1 MLRALS
7 IRNVLL
13 IDQLDVIFTQGLGVL
28 TGETGAGKSILLDAM
43 GLALG
48 ERASPQ
54 LIRTGETQATVT
66 AQFELPAHSP
76 VYEILQDLGLFI
88 EGQELLL
95 RRILNVESGSRA
107 FVNDQPVSL
116 ALLRKLGETLV
127 EIHGQFDQLLNP
139 LTHRRYLDHFGR
151 LMPDLEKVRDAFT
164 ILENA
169 RRTLEQAQSDLSNK
183 QIREAFLK
191 QALQELEEAAPKE
204 GEEERLLKE
213 RIYLQHHAKITEAA
227 QNAYSLLGGDK
238 GVEAVLGNAHRA
250 LERVSDAAEDIF
262 VDALT
267 ALDRASIET
276 QEVLSI
282 LLTMLRRSGGEASRT
297 FEVIEDRLHILRGLA
312 RKHLCTVDNLALFQE
327 KFREEQ
333 EHLMQ
338 GSDYLR
344 TLEQELEK
352 AKMLYLQ
359 EAASLSEKRQ
369 KVARSLEEAL
379 KKEFIPLKLEK
390 ASLHVQCIK
399 LPENAW
405 SAEGFDRLEFQ
416 IQTNPGMP
424 FGSFSKIA
432 SGGERARLMLALKVI
447 LAQESG
453 VSLLIFDEIDTGVS
467 GSVSFAIGE
476 RLSRL
481 GKHLQLLAVTHS
493 PQVAAYADCHW
504 YVSKQT
510 QEGKTT
516 TQVLKLDEVGR
527 EEEMARML
535 AGESVTPEA
544 RAAAR
549 RLLEAGKA
557 VA

>member
-151 LMPDLEKVRDAFT
+151 LMPELEKVRDAFT

-169 RRTLEQAQSDLSNK
+169 RRTLEQAQSDLSNRK
-183 QIREAFLK
+183 IREAFLK

-204 GEEERLLKE
+204 GEEERLFKE

-227 QNAYSLLGGDK
+227 QNAYSFLGGDK

-250 LERVSDAAEDIF
+250 LERVSDAAGDIF

-276 QEVLSI
+276 QEALSI

-297 FEVIEDRLHILRGLA
+297 FEVIEDRLHLLRGLA
-312 RKHLCTVDNLALFQE
+312 RKHFCTVDDLVLFQE

-333 EHLMQ
+333 EHLIQ

-352 AKMLYLQ
+352 AKVLYLQ

-369 KVARSLEEAL
+369 KVAHSLEEAL

-481 GKHLQLLAVTHS
+481 GRHLQLLAVTHS
-493 PQVAAYADCHW
+493 PQVVAYADCHW

-510 QEGKTT
+510 QKGKTT

-535 AGESVTPEA
+535 AGESITPEA

-557 VA
+557 AA